1 MMSEYLSQAPSLVI
15 WIQTDQ
21 IPSNTQNVAKIQGVR
36 TENSNAFRYPFC
48 VDSLSQNKGDSSYA
62 NPIKGSLCNSSL
74 CLKCQ
79 WPIMS
84 YAARIPGQAFNE
96 LSTPSNVRN
105 GGTTSVNNL
114 PHSGLRLPIE
124 EANAMT
130 KKD

>member
-79 WPIMS
+79 WPIIS
-84 YAARIPGQAFNE
+84 YAVFFLKKKNNE
-96 LSTPSNVRN
+96 IRTPS
-105 GGTTSVNNL
+105 
-114 PHSGLRLPIE
+114 
-124 EANAMT
+124 
-130 KKD
+130 